1 MVRLAQVV
9 GAEGE
14 LRSLTGDE
22 VRARCDSP
30 AFGGGAFMRDGASIQ
45 PARLARGLRR
55 VLLERGVTIH
65 EGTRVSRLVPGSE
78 AAAVTPRGIVRAPH
92 AVIAINAWPMD
103 WPELRRR
110 RVAWGTYICLTSPPP
125 HPPQPIPLP
134 APHLH

>member
-65 EGTRVSRLVPGSE
+65 ERPPASRLVPAAE
-78 AAAVTPRGIVRAPH
+78 AVAVTPRGLARGPPA
-92 AVIAINAWPMD
+92 AVAI
-103 WPELRRR
+103 
-110 RVAWGTYICLTSPPP
+110 SP
-125 HPPQPIPLP
+125 
-134 APHLH
+134 